1 MSGFL
6 MDAETA
12 IRLAVKSGK
21 TIFGGNKTLQTLRT
35 GSPRVVVLAANA
47 PPNLVKEVDTLAK
60 ANDVPIHVYQSNSW
74 DLGQICGRPHMVAAM
89 VILDPGDAD
98 IATLTGAG
106 KK

>member
-1 MSGFL
+1 

-21 TIFGGNKTLQTLRT
+21 TIFGAQRTLHMLRT
-35 GSPRVVVLAANA
+35 GSPKVVVLAANT
-47 PPNLVKEVDTLAK
+47 PTTIRDEIDMLAK
-60 ANDVPIHVYQSNSW
+60 ANNVPIHTYRSNSW

-89 VILDPGDAD
+89 VVLDPGDAD
-98 IATLTGAG
+98 IAALTGAS